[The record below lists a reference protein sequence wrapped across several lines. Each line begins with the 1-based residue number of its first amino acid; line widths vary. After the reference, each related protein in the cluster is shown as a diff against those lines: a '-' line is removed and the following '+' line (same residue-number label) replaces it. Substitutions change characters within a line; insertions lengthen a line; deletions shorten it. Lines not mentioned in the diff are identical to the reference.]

1 MADESKPV
9 KAVYSWWVILWTWAM
24 QVYFVFYIST
34 LRWFV
39 SLLLVLTP
47 TLWGPR
53 LWFAVLGASMT
64 EQPVYLGDIVIDT
77 LSQQDSD
84 GRCKTWTEKREA
96 ITNSAL
102 SASGWYGP
110 GAYLAWLIT
119 AYATAL
125 SNIWHSKCSE
135 KHPDV
140 NKLDAEIL
148 LTIGYPLVALCDV
161 LLRLIRC
168 QIDPGMTAAVFV
180 LVSTL
185 TIIGP
190 LTRLSWQEDDME
202 IEIDP
207 HFPRTVKEWTWK
219 TFRFLCHTIVYAVLS
234 EPYLEPRVL
243 LAVYI
248 LLNGIRCSI
257 TDLSP
262 PTTRI
267 LPTVYSQRFNIS
279 LYDAQYDSKTG
290 NQIPIPR
297 KVINAVVAAIL
308 RFQIVCLE
316 VGVPASQM
324 LIIATEA
331 TRKAINSEEFVKT
344 IQNRT
349 HVRVLM
355 LPKDEEGVVGA
366 WGIASGFSD
375 IEGLAIDLGG
385 GSMQMTWIISHAG
398 DVRISSKGSISFPY
412 GAAALTQKLE
422 ALTKGK
428 DEDEAAKAKEQ
439 FRQEMTSQ
447 FRRAWDDLEIPEQL
461 VDKAKKEGGF
471 QLYLSGGG
479 FRGWG
484 YLLLY
489 LHQIR
494 GEYYP
499 ISIINGY
506 TAGKKDFENTEVLKK
521 VAQTANDIFRV
532 SDRRRKQVPSVAF
545 LVNVLAKAIPHG
557 IKEAHFCQGGV
568 REGAL
573 YRKILP
579 VIRQQ
584 DPLQVATMNFARGS
598 AQAMAFMA
606 FSSIPRPTKDRSFPH
621 SISPHVIQAFA
632 NILYAHAT
640 MSKETAATAALYST
654 STGVLAEAH
663 GIPHADRARLALMLQ
678 ERYGG
683 ELPPREMDFKK
694 SLRSLLTPEEI
705 WWTRY
710 LGKLGLVISRVYPT
724 GVIDPSRPRALPR
737 ARWANDLGKKKNK
750 QGIELKVLLQKVGFD
765 PTRLKQELEA
775 DLKKL
780 RKVGKRKHWI
790 GGRDGWGMKVKV
802 ILVEEDLL

>member
-1 MADESKPV
+1 MGGGAQFPSYQSQKP
-9 KAVYSWWVILWTWAM
+9 TDNNN
-24 QVYFVFYIST
+24 ST
-34 LRWFV
+34 
-39 SLLLVLTP
+39 
-47 TLWGPR
+47 
-53 LWFAVLGASMT
+53 
-64 EQPVYLGDIVIDT
+64 Q
-77 LSQQDSD
+77 
-84 GRCKTWTEKREA
+84 
-96 ITNSAL
+96 
-102 SASGWYGP
+102 
-110 GAYLAWLIT
+110 
-119 AYATAL
+119 
-125 SNIWHSKCSE
+125 
-135 KHPDV
+135 
-140 NKLDAEIL
+140 
-148 LTIGYPLVALCDV
+148 
-161 LLRLIRC
+161 
-168 QIDPGMTAAVFV
+168 
-180 LVSTL
+180 
-185 TIIGP
+185 
-190 LTRLSWQEDDME
+190 WQEPGEKQYLHGIVDMG
-202 IEIDP
+202 
-207 HFPRTVKEWTWK
+207 
-219 TFRFLCHTIVYAVLS
+219 S
-234 EPYLEPRVL
+234 
-243 LAVYI
+243 
-248 LLNGIRCSI
+248 NGIRCSI

-290 NQIPIPR
+290 KQIPIPR
-297 KVINAVVAAIL
+297 KVIHAVVAAIL

-349 HVRVLM
+349 HVQVRM

-385 GSMQMTWIISHAG
+385 GSMQMTWIVSHAG

-447 FRRAWDDLEIPEQL
+447 FRRAWEDLEIPERL
-461 VDKAKKEGGF
+461 VNKAKKEGGF

-489 LHQIR
+489 LHQVR

-506 TAGKKDFENTEVLKK
+506 TVGKKDFENTEVLKK
-521 VAQTANDIFRV
+521 VAKTAKDIFRV

-724 GVIDPSRPRALPR
+724 GVIDPSRPRAMPR

-750 QGIELKVLLQKVGFD
+750 QGIELKVSLQKVGFD

-775 DLKKL
+775 DLKKI

-790 GGRDGWGMKVKV
+790 GGRDGWGMKVEV
-802 ILVEEDLL
+802 LLVEEDLL